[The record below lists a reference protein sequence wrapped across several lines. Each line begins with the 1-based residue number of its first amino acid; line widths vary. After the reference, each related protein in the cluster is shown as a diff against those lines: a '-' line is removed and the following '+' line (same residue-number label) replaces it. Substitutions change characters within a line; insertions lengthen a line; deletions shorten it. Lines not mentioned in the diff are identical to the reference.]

1 MDRTPCSGPMISSIL
16 YGVFLAPAI
25 ILGLVWL
32 GIARLAASPEA
43 ATQANRDPAAGP
55 SSAAA

>member
-1 MDRTPCSGPMISSIL
+1 MISSIL